1 MNRKIRKILSDF
13 HPFSDGDAATPE
25 RSSGAPGA
33 PRHLTRRSALGVLA
47 SACLALAAP
56 SGVRAA
62 SDASGD
68 LATKGRELLL
78 SGKPG
83 EAVTALKEAAR
94 LDPANPWVFNLLGR
108 AYSQAG
114 QPYQAAES
122 FRTALRIDPADGYS
136 RMMLDMLSQNPVPVP
151 KGESRPTRHARKSQ
165 LEEDA
170 AREFEA
176 YAASG
181 KPPGERLIVLD
192 AGHGGTDKGV
202 SGASG
207 LAEKAVAL
215 ELVQRIARIFAEQ
228 GRVQAIGARSLPLSG
243 NNAGQKNGSVPGPE
257 IPRILLTREADHD
270 QPLWAR
276 AATAGLFG
284 ADLFISLHCTAS
296 LPGHSGL
303 ELYTYAPE
311 ASDAQAQAVADME
324 NGVTRFER
332 SLPPRAPLPAA
343 PGFLASW
350 QTRRLAG
357 ASRLLADRLAAELK
371 AEKPQGVP
379 VRGAPLKVLFGARCP
394 ALVVQA
400 GFLSSSADEAQLK
413 MPETLDKLASSLAG
427 ALTRCLG

>member
-1 MNRKIRKILSDF
+1 MN
-13 HPFSDGDAATPE
+13 PPAAPTSP
-25 RSSGAPGA
+25 
-33 PRHLTRRSALGVLA
+33 HIFTRRSALGVLA

-56 SGVRAA
+56 SGVLAA

-122 FRTALRIDPADGYS
+122 FRAALRIDPSDGYS

-151 KGESRPTRHARKSQ
+151 KGEGRPTRHARKSQ
-165 LEEDA
+165 MEDDA
-170 AREFEA
+170 AREFET

-181 KPPGERLIVLD
+181 NPPGARLVVLD

-202 SGASG
+202 SGATG
-207 LAEKAVAL
+207 LAEKAVTL
-215 ELVQRIARIFAEQ
+215 ELAKKLAQALTSKAE
-228 GRVQAIGARSLPLSG
+228 GKAGLRVLF
-243 NNAGQKNGSVPGPE
+243 
-257 IPRILLTREADHD
+257 TRETDHD

-343 PGFLASW
+343 PEFLASW

-379 VRGAPLKVLFGARCP
+379 VRGAPLKVLSGARCP

-400 GFLSSSADEAQLK
+400 GFLSSPADEAQLK
-413 MPETLDKLASSLAG
+413 ASDSLDKLASALAG
-427 ALTRCLG
+427 ALTRSLG

>member
-1 MNRKIRKILSDF
+1 M
-13 HPFSDGDAATPE
+13 
-25 RSSGAPGA
+25 
-33 PRHLTRRSALGVLA
+33 
-47 SACLALAAP
+47 
-56 SGVRAA
+56 
-62 SDASGD
+62 
-68 LATKGRELLL
+68 
-78 SGKPG
+78 
-83 EAVTALKEAAR
+83 TALKEAAR

-122 FRTALRIDPADGYS
+122 FRAALRIDPSDGYS
-136 RMMLDMLSQNPVPVP
+136 RMMLDMLSQSPIPAP
-151 KGESRPTRHARKSQ
+151 KAEGRPTRHVRKSQ

-170 AREFEA
+170 AKEFEA
-176 YAASG
+176 YAATG
-181 KPPGERLIVLD
+181 KPPGDRLIVLD

-207 LAEKAVAL
+207 LAEKAVTL
-215 ELVQRIARIFAEQ
+215 ELSKKLAQALSANTE
-228 GRVQAIGARSLPLSG
+228 GKAGLRV
-243 NNAGQKNGSVPGPE
+243 
-257 IPRILLTREADHD
+257 LLTRETDHD

-303 ELYTYAPE
+303 EIFTYAPQ
-311 ASDAQAQAVADME
+311 ASDAQAQAVADLE

-332 SLPPRAPLPAA
+332 SLPPKASLSSAPD
-343 PGFLASW
+343 FLASW

-357 ASRLLADRLAAELK
+357 SSRLLAERLAAELK

-379 VRGAPLKVLFGARCP
+379 VHGAPLKVLAGARCP

-400 GFLSSSADEAQLK
+400 GFLSSPADEAQLK
-413 MPETLDKLASSLAG
+413 TPETLDKLALALAG
-427 ALTRCLG
+427 ALTRSLG

>member
-1 MNRKIRKILSDF
+1 M
-13 HPFSDGDAATPE
+13 APE
-25 RSSGAPGA
+25 VDPPVESASART
-33 PRHLTRRSALGVLA
+33 LTRRNALSVLA
-47 SACLALAAP
+47 SACLALAVP

-78 SGKPG
+78 AGKPG

-122 FRTALRIDPADGYS
+122 FRAALRIDPSDGYS

-151 KGESRPTRHARKSQ
+151 KGEGRPTRHARKSQ
-165 LEEDA
+165 MEEDA
-170 AREFEA
+170 AREFES

-181 KPPGERLIVLD
+181 KPPGARLIVLD

-202 SGASG
+202 SGATG
-207 LAEKAVAL
+207 LAEKAVTL
-215 ELVQRIARIFAEQ
+215 ELAKKLAQALASKTE
-228 GRVQAIGARSLPLSG
+228 GKAGLRVLF
-243 NNAGQKNGSVPGPE
+243 
-257 IPRILLTREADHD
+257 TRETDHD

-343 PGFLASW
+343 PEFLASW

-357 ASRLLADRLAAELK
+357 SSRLLAERLAAELK
-371 AEKPQGVP
+371 AEKAQGVP
-379 VRGAPLKVLFGARCP
+379 VRGAPLKVLSGARCP

-400 GFLSSSADEAQLK
+400 GFLSSPADEAQLK
-413 MPETLDKLASSLAG
+413 TSETLDKLASALAG
-427 ALTRCLG
+427 ALTRSLG

>member
-1 MNRKIRKILSDF
+1 MSRIISTIPSVLPPSPEGN
-13 HPFSDGDAATPE
+13 AATPG
-25 RSSGAPGA
+25 RSSGASEASGGIDSYSGLEMSSPVA
-33 PRHLTRRSALGVLA
+33 PASPRPLTRRSALGVLA

-56 SGVRAA
+56 SGVLAA
-62 SDASGD
+62 TDASGD
-68 LATKGRELLL
+68 MATKGRELLL

-122 FRTALRIDPADGYS
+122 FRTALRIDPSDGYS
-136 RMMLDMLSQNPVPVP
+136 RMMLDMLSQSPIPVP
-151 KGESRPTRHARKSQ
+151 KGEGRPTRHARKSQ

-170 AREFEA
+170 AREFQA

-181 KPPGERLIVLD
+181 KPPGQRLIVLD

-207 LAEKAVAL
+207 LAEKAVTL
-215 ELVQRIARIFAEQ
+215 ELAKKLAQALASTVD
-228 GRVQAIGARSLPLSG
+228 GKTGMRVLF
-243 NNAGQKNGSVPGPE
+243 
-257 IPRILLTREADHD
+257 TRETDHD

-332 SLPPRAPLPAA
+332 SLPPRVPLPSA
-343 PGFLASW
+343 PVFLASW

-357 ASRLLADRLAAELK
+357 ASRLLAERLATEL
-371 AEKPQGVP
+371 GVSLQSGG
-379 VRGAPLKVLFGARCP
+379 RGAPQG
-394 ALVVQA
+394 
-400 GFLSSSADEAQLK
+400 G
-413 MPETLDKLASSLAG
+413 
-427 ALTRCLG
+427 

>member
-1 MNRKIRKILSDF
+1 M
-13 HPFSDGDAATPE
+13 
-25 RSSGAPGA
+25 
-33 PRHLTRRSALGVLA
+33 
-47 SACLALAAP
+47 
-56 SGVRAA
+56 
-62 SDASGD
+62 
-68 LATKGRELLL
+68 
-78 SGKPG
+78 
-83 EAVTALKEAAR
+83 TALKEAAR

-114 QPYQAAES
+114 QPYLAAES
-122 FRTALRIDPADGYS
+122 FRAALRIDPSDGYS

-151 KGESRPTRHARKSQ
+151 KGEGRPTRHARKSQ

-170 AREFEA
+170 AKEFEA

-181 KPPGERLIVLD
+181 KPPGARLIVLD

-207 LAEKAVAL
+207 LAEKAVTL
-215 ELVQRIARIFAEQ
+215 ELVQRIARILAGQ
-228 GRVQAIGARSLPLSG
+228 GRVQAIGPGSFPSSG
-243 NNAGQKNGSVPGPE
+243 ISAGQKAGSAPGTE

-332 SLPPRAPLPAA
+332 SLPPRSPLPSA
-343 PGFLASW
+343 PEFLASW
-350 QTRRLAG
+350 HTRRLAG
-357 ASRLLADRLAAELK
+357 ASRLLAERLAAELK
-371 AEKPQGVP
+371 AEKPPGVP
-379 VRGAPLKVLFGARCP
+379 VRGAPLKVLSGARCP
-394 ALVVQA
+394 ALVIQA
-400 GFLSSSADEAQLK
+400 GFLSSPADEAQLK
-413 MPETLDKLASSLAG
+413 AAETLDRLASTLAG
-427 ALTRCLG
+427 ALTRSLG